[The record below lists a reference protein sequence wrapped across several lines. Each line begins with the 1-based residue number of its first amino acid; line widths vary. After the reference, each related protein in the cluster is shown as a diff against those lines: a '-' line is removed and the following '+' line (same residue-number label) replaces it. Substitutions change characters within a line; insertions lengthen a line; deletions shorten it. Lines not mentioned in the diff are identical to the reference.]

1 MVTSNINKKWWALG
15 KDRELRHFKQVF
27 EKDFSESWNMH
38 KDRNIHAKPGVK
50 ENEQSQKSKVR
61 TGLTYSADTQ
71 ELVWLIQNEQRS
83 WD

>member
-1 MVTSNINKKWWALG
+1 
-15 KDRELRHFKQVF
+15 
-27 EKDFSESWNMH
+27 MH

>member
-15 KDRELRHFKQVF
+15 RDRELGHFKQVF
-27 EKDFSESWNMH
+27 EKDFSESWDMH
-38 KDRNIHAKPGVK
+38 KDRNIHVKPEVK

-71 ELVWLIQNEQRS
+71 ELVLLIQS
-83 WD
+83 G